1 MTITFDS
8 ISPTN
13 RLPGSQVEFSNVRAV
28 TGLPAAVQKILLVGQ
43 RLSTGTAPALTPKRI
58 TQVEQGAAYFGRGS
72 ILAGMVAAAL
82 LANSATEMWA
92 IGIDDNGSGV
102 AATKTI
108 TLGGP
113 ATAAGT
119 VALMVENIAVP
130 VAVASG
136 DTATAIGTAVASAIN
151 ALADLPCTAASAAG
165 VVTLTFR
172 HKGTAGNDLDV
183 RVNHYEGQALPT
195 GVTAAIA
202 AVTAG
207 TTNPDLTTVWAA
219 LGDEAYQQIAL
230 GINDAT
236 NLSATDTELNSRFGP
251 QRQNEG
257 HAWAGLAGSF
267 STCSSFGAT
276 RNGIHLSLLPTN
288 NSPTPPWKIA
298 AAIAAIAA
306 FYYQIDPAKPL
317 TNIVLPG
324 VIAPRAGQGQR
335 FSDQELSQLL
345 NAGISVWKVLPSGA
359 VGIKRLVTTY
369 QTNAYGFPDTSWL
382 DVSTPITVAYLRF
395 SWRSMIAA
403 KFPREKNTD
412 EARIGIRAETIAL
425 ARDWKDAGLIED
437 IDTFIANF
445 VIERDGSDPTQS
457 NVLMTP
463 NIVNGLLKV
472 AARIEFIL

>member
-1 MTITFDS
+1 MITFDS
-8 ISPTN
+8 ISSTN

-28 TGLPAAVQKILLVGQ
+28 IGLPAAVQKILLVGQ
-43 RLSTGTAPALTPKRI
+43 RLTSGTVAQLIPKRI

-92 IGIDDNGSGV
+92 IGIDDNGAGT
-102 AATKTI
+102 AATKTV
-108 TLGGP
+108 TLSGT

-119 VALMVENIAVP
+119 LALMVENVAVP

-136 DTATAIGTAVASAIN
+136 DTATAIGAAAAAAIN
-151 ALADLPCTAASAAG
+151 ALADLPCTAASVTG
-165 VVTLTFR
+165 TVTLTFR

-183 RVNHYEGQALPT
+183 RVNHYEGPQLPA
-195 GVTAAIA
+195 GVTVAIA
-202 AVTAG
+202 AGVTGA
-207 TTNPDLTTVWAA
+207 TNPDLTTVWAA
-219 LGDEAYQQIAL
+219 IGDEAYQQIAL

-236 NLSATDTELNSRFGP
+236 NLTATDTELVSRFGP
-251 QRQNEG
+251 GRQNEG
-257 HAWAGLAGSF
+257 HAWAGLSGSF

-276 RNGIHLSLLPTN
+276 RNGIHVSLLPTN
-288 NSPTPPWKIA
+288 NSPTPPWKLA
-298 AAIAAIAA
+298 AAITAIAA
-306 FYYQIDPAKPL
+306 YYYQIDPARPL

-324 VIAPRAGQGQR
+324 VIAPKVGAR
-335 FSDQELSQLL
+335 FSDSELNQLL
-345 NAGISVWKVLPSGA
+345 NAGISVWKVLPGGE

-369 QTNAYGFPDTSWL
+369 QTNAYGFPDISWL
-382 DVSTPITVAYLRF
+382 DVSTPMTLAYLRF

-412 EARIGIRAETIAL
+412 ATRSAIRAETIAL
-425 ARDWKDAGLIED
+425 ARDWIDAGLIED
-437 IDTFIANF
+437 IDTFIANL
-445 VIERDGSDPTQS
+445 VVERSSSDPVQS

-463 NIVNGLLKV
+463 NLVNGLLKS